1 MQSVIPLQAFF
12 EANNNYDIILDL
24 QLKMLEKLMN
34 LIGNGCLQILN
45 GEVKIQVADY
55 SKGMIFTGVEESVFE

>member
-45 GEVKIQVADY
+45 GEVKNQVADY